1 MSGTALAIDVGSAT
15 IPEAAATIPPTPR
28 QDIDRAVAEVGRAK
42 ERWAALGIP
51 ERIALLERLI
61 ESTLAASR
69 RWVDAALDAKGIRA
83 GAPQEGEEWLAGPM
97 VTIRN
102 MRLLVESLR
111 DIQAVGYPRTPGE
124 PYLRPD
130 GKVAV
135 PVFPA
140 TVFDRML
147 FAGFRA
153 EVWMQPDV
161 TLANV
166 RETQAVAY
174 HEKRRPK
181 VALVLGAG
189 NVSSIGPMDALY
201 KLLAENQVVVLKMNP
216 VNEYLGPVFAD
227 AFAPLLSEGFLRIV
241 YGGAAEGSYLCGHA
255 GIDEIHITGSD
266 KTHDAIVFGA
276 GAEGKR
282 NKAARTPINTKRISS
297 ELGNV
302 SPIIVVPGPWSA
314 KDVEF
319 HGANLASMLTNNA
332 GFNCNATRV
341 IVQHRDWPQRG
352 ALLDAVR
359 AVFGAAPTRRAYYP
373 GASDRYQSF
382 LAAHPNAEQIGAA
395 RDGELPW
402 MLVSGLDPARTD
414 DICFTTEAF
423 CSVTSEVA
431 LEAPSTADY
440 VRKAVAFANDT
451 LWGSLNAGIIV
462 HPKSLR
468 DREVARAVDDA
479 VRDLRA
485 GSVVV
490 NHWPAI
496 SYALVSTPWG
506 AFPGHDVYDIRSGS
520 GVVHNTYLFDK
531 PEKSV
536 IRGPFRV
543 FPRPAWFVTNRN
555 AHGIGER
562 MARFEAAPSFGK
574 LPALMREALRG

>member
-1 MSGTALAIDVGSAT
+1 MNGTALAHDVGSAT

-28 QDIDRAVAEVGRAK
+28 PEIDRVLGELARAK
-42 ERWAALGIP
+42 DRFAALAIP
-51 ERIALLERLI
+51 ERITLLELLVD
-61 ESTLAASR
+61 STKAVAR
-69 RWVDAALDAKGIRA
+69 RWVDAALDAKGIRP
-83 GAPQEGEEWLAGPM
+83 GTAPEGEEWLAGPM

-102 MRLLVESLR
+102 LRLLIESLR
-111 DIQAVGYPRTPGE
+111 DVQAVGYPRTPGE

-135 PVFPA
+135 PIFPS
-140 TVFDRML
+140 TIFDRLL

-153 EVWMQPDV
+153 EVWMQPGV

-174 HEKRRPK
+174 REKRPCK

-201 KLLAENQVVVLKMNP
+201 KLFAENQVVVLKMNP
-216 VNEYLGPVFAD
+216 VNEYLGPIFAE
-227 AFAPLLSEGFLRIV
+227 AFSPLISEGFLRIV
-241 YGGAAEGSYLCGHA
+241 YGGAAEGSYLCAHA
-255 GIDEIHITGSD
+255 GVDEIHITGSD

-282 NKAARTPINTKRISS
+282 NKANRTPINRKRISS

-302 SPIIVVPGPWSA
+302 SAIIVVPGPWSA

-341 IVQHRDWPQRG
+341 IVEHRGWSQRG
-352 ALLDAVR
+352 SLLDAVR
-359 AVFGAAPTRRAYYP
+359 AVFAAAPTRRAYYP
-373 GASDRYQSF
+373 GAADRYRSF

-402 MLVSGLDPARTD
+402 MLVSGLDPSKSD
-414 DICFTTEAF
+414 DVCFTTEAF

-431 LEAPSTADY
+431 LEAPSVADY
-440 VRKAVAFANDT
+440 VRKAVAFVNET
-451 LWGSLNAGIIV
+451 LWGSLNAGLIV

-468 DREVARAVDDA
+468 DPEIARAVDEA
-479 VRDLRA
+479 IRDLRA

-536 IRGPFRV
+536 IHGPFRV
-543 FPRPAWFVTNRN
+543 FPKPAWFVTNRN
-555 AHGIGER
+555 AHQIGER
-562 MARFEAAPSFGK
+562 MAHFEASPSFGK
-574 LPALMREALRG
+574 LPALMLAAMKG